1 VNAQRRK
8 GVFAIAAVV
17 LLGLTAALTLR
28 DPDPRP
34 ARDLRPGSQPSSTSV
49 RTGSPPVAK
58 PTGPRTSSSDAAAPA
73 PTDTTVPP
81 GARRSERE
89 ASDAPAVAPREDRA
103 ATAAARSFLDGYL
116 PYSYGRARARHI
128 QSAAASLLRELGGS
142 PPRVPEAVARA
153 RPRLISVRAQAAGS
167 DLEILV
173 RAEVDDGQR
182 RYSILLS
189 LRNRHGR
196 WLVTVVGG

>member
-34 ARDLRPGSQPSSTSV
+34 ARDLRPGKPSSSTSI
-49 RTGSPPVAK
+49 RTGSPPAPE
-58 PTGPRTSSSDAAAPA
+58 PTGPRHSSSDAPA
-73 PTDTTVPP
+73 PRRTTVPP
-81 GARRSERE
+81 GARRNERE
-89 ASDAPAVAPREDRA
+89 ASGAPAIAPRADRA

-116 PYSYGRARARHI
+116 RYSYGRARARRI
-128 QSAAASLLRELGGS
+128 RSAAATLLRELEGS
-142 PPRVPEAVARA
+142 PPRVPEAVARS
-153 RPRLISVRAQAAGS
+153 RPRLISVRAQAATS

-173 RAEVDDGQR
+173 RAVVDDGQR
-182 RYSILLS
+182 RYSIPLS
-189 LRNRHGR
+189 VHDRHGR
-196 WLVTVVGG
+196 WLVTAVGG